1 MIYFLIFS
9 ISDEPET
16 RDVWWAEIR
25 TEIRSHMK
33 AMSCHA
39 VVGYSEQTTIR
50 DELIILSAIGT
61 AVIICLNFELQ
72 GSVTQHLLLQQPVHP
87 GERHAVLERH
97 LFNTAEVNVDRE
109 LDGRR
114 LMVDVTLANQ
124 LNASGVRCLLDGG
137 RLVNARVSSI
147 LVQSGHSDTFV

>member
-1 MIYFLIFS
+1 
-9 ISDEPET
+9 
-16 RDVWWAEIR
+16 
-25 TEIRSHMK
+25 MK

-50 DELIILSAIGT
+50 DELIVLSAIGT

-87 GERHAVLERH
+87 GERHAALERH
-97 LFNTAEVNVDRE
+97 LCNTAEVVVDRD

-124 LNASGVRCLLDGG
+124 MNASGVRCLHDGG
-137 RLVNARVSSI
+137 RLVKAGGQFHSSS
-147 LVQSGHSDTFV
+147 VWS